1 MTGCE
6 RNRPKINVYYFR
18 YANRSLNAHLYSEKC
33 LNTAKY
39 KITRQRVARR
49 SWLFAENMPPS
60 PLFTKIKI
68 HTLLLLLFKCFSFYF
83 WQLHLLSQCYPTLT
97 FLTFKQFLK
106 SKKLQGHVVAHSSMT
121 QSCSAKTGQNLRRVL
136 NSRDRC
142 YAAKC
147 NNIDSKCN
155 KIFNAKC
162 NNLSTQIVITFLTH
176 NVITQNVIISEI
188 TTSMLFQNRY
198 CGSVISS

>member
-1 MTGCE
+1 MHGRSDCHDWLRMELTDNNQLYNGSCFSNNYLYIVSNGFLMTGCE

-68 HTLLLLLFKCFSFYF
+68 HTLLLLLFKFFSFYF

-106 SKKLQGHVVAHSSMT
+106 SKKLQGHIVVAHSSMT
-121 QSCSAKTGQNLRRVL
+121 LSCSAKTGQNLHRVL
-136 NSRDRC
+136 NSRDR
-142 YAAKC
+142 
-147 NNIDSKCN
+147 
-155 KIFNAKC
+155 
-162 NNLSTQIVITFLTH
+162 
-176 NVITQNVIISEI
+176 
-188 TTSMLFQNRY
+188 
-198 CGSVISS
+198 

>member
-68 HTLLLLLFKCFSFYF
+68 HTLLILLFKFFF
-83 WQLHLLSQCYPTLT
+83 LLL
-97 FLTFKQFLK
+97 L
-106 SKKLQGHVVAHSSMT
+106 
-121 QSCSAKTGQNLRRVL
+121 
-136 NSRDRC
+136 
-142 YAAKC
+142 AA
-147 NNIDSKCN
+147 S
-155 KIFNAKC
+155 
-162 NNLSTQIVITFLTH
+162 LVIT
-176 NVITQNVIISEI
+176 
-188 TTSMLFQNRY
+188 MLSHTDFFRLSN
-198 CGSVISS
+198 SF

>member
-18 YANRSLNAHLYSEKC
+18 YANRSLNAHLYSEKF

-49 SWLFAENMPPS
+49 SGLFAENMAPS

-68 HTLLLLLFKCFSFYF
+68 HTLLLLLFKFFSFYF

-97 FLTFKQFLK
+97 FLDFQTVFKIKETARIHCCCSFKQ
-106 SKKLQGHVVAHSSMT
+106 HSELL
-121 QSCSAKTGQNLRRVL
+121 CENWPKFA
-136 NSRDRC
+136 
-142 YAAKC
+142 
-147 NNIDSKCN
+147 
-155 KIFNAKC
+155 
-162 NNLSTQIVITFLTH
+162 
-176 NVITQNVIISEI
+176 
-188 TTSMLFQNRY
+188 
-198 CGSVISS
+198 

>member
-68 HTLLLLLFKCFSFYF
+68 HTLLILLFKFFF
-83 WQLHLLSQCYPTLT
+83 LLLLALT
-97 FLTFKQFLK
+97 FLDFQTVFKIK
-106 SKKLQGHVVAHSSMT
+106 ETARTHCC
-121 QSCSAKTGQNLRRVL
+121 CSFKH
-136 NSRDRC
+136 
-142 YAAKC
+142 
-147 NNIDSKCN
+147 DSELLCENWPK
-155 KIFNAKC
+155 FA
-162 NNLSTQIVITFLTH
+162 
-176 NVITQNVIISEI
+176 
-188 TTSMLFQNRY
+188 
-198 CGSVISS
+198 

>member
-1 MTGCE
+1 MLT
-6 RNRPKINVYYFR
+6 F
-18 YANRSLNAHLYSEKC
+18 
-33 LNTAKY
+33 TAKNALIPPNA

-49 SWLFAENMPPS
+49 SWLFAENMPSS

-68 HTLLLLLFKCFSFYF
+68 HTLLILLFKFFSFYF

-97 FLTFKQFLK
+97 FLTFNHILK
-106 SKKLQGHVVAHSSMT
+106 SKKLQGHIVVAHSSMT
-121 QSCSAKTGQNLRRVL
+121 LSCSAKTGQNLRRVL

-147 NNIDSKCN
+147 NINAKCNNIDAKCN

-162 NNLSTQIVITFLTH
+162 NNLSTQIVI
-176 NVITQNVIISEI
+176 ISEI
-188 TTSMLFQNRY
+188 TTCMLFQNRY